1 MAHKY
6 IRDPFGALVI
16 FSSIALLSLCVL
28 IFLPHKIIRQPG
40 RLYVVCTTGIVAD
53 MVARIG
59 GDCVCVDTLM
69 GPGVDPHSYRARE
82 SDMHKL
88 AQADI
93 VFYHGLHLEGKMA
106 SVFEQMNCDVT
117 DMVNVSEGIPK
128 EFLRRVEGESVCD
141 PHVWHEVRLWR
152 YAAACVGNALAAK
165 DSVNKKVYE
174 TNTDAYLT
182 DLDELDAYIRTQ
194 VALVPLK
201 QRILITAHDAFSY
214 FGQAYGFEV
223 VGLQG
228 ISTDSEIS
236 THDIRRVV
244 DVIIANNVPA
254 LFVESLIPQRTIQA
268 VKDAVNAR
276 GKQVAVGDELYSD
289 ALGDAASGA
298 DTYISMIK
306 HNVDALVR
314 ALGDAG

>member
-1 MAHKY
+1 M
-6 IRDPFGALVI
+6 
-16 FSSIALLSLCVL
+16 
-28 IFLPHKIIRQPG
+28 RQPG

-53 MVARIG
+53 MVATIG
-59 GDCVCVDTLM
+59 GDCVCVDALM

-93 VFYHGLHLEGKMA
+93 IFYHGLHLEGKMA
-106 SVFEQMNCDVT
+106 SVFAQMDCGNAH
-117 DMVNVSEGIPK
+117 MVNVSDGIPK
-128 EFLRRVEGESVCD
+128 EFLRIDEGELVCD

-152 YAAACVGNALAAK
+152 YAADFVGKALVAK
-165 DSVNKKVYE
+165 DAVNRKVYE
-174 TNTDAYLT
+174 ENTRTYRAA
-182 DLDELDAYIRTQ
+182 LDELDTYICTQ
-194 VALVPLK
+194 VAMVPPK

-244 DVIIANNVPA
+244 DVIIGNDVPA

-276 GKQVAVGDELYSD
+276 GKQVAIGDELYSD

-298 DTYISMIK
+298 DTYIGMIK

-314 ALGDAG
+314 ALAG